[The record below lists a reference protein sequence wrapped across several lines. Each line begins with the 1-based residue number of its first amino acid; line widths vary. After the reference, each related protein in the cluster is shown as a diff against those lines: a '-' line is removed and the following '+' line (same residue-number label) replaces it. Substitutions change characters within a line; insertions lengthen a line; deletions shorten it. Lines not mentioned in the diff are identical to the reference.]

1 MSHTYGPKDKPDV
14 QAPVRH
20 SVRKMLHISDSNTT
34 PTHLNS
40 RADMLACGR
49 APAYQ
54 LYQNRIKTLSETAIG
69 VVRQAKSRFPRLLER
84 LRKRDTEWTVWK
96 GTSRTKGRCA
106 RRSDPFVEMN
116 IV

>member
-1 MSHTYGPKDKPDV
+1 
-14 QAPVRH
+14 
-20 SVRKMLHISDSNTT
+20 MLHISDSNTT

-69 VVRQAKSRFPRLLER
+69 VVLLAANPRFINFYLA
-84 LRKRDTEWTVWK
+84 VQF
-96 GTSRTKGRCA
+96 
-106 RRSDPFVEMN
+106 SDSA
-116 IV
+116 